1 MGEGTRGSLDVAYPA
16 DVATDSPDGPTTC
29 APDQPVTGDTG
40 AMPGATVPTEFGKA
54 RRRFIWA
61 ASIALA
67 ICSVPYLWILWS
79 DWGPL
84 DPLRP
89 SAFQDNFF
97 DLQARALSHGRLS
110 VAPGS
115 LGIEGFVHGG
125 HTYTYFG
132 LFPSIIRLPV
142 LLVTNSLDGKL
153 TASSMLLAWLLTG
166 LFASLLLWRARFLVR
181 GQCAMGRAE
190 AAGYGVVLATMM
202 AGTVWMLLASIPNT
216 FDEDIAWS
224 ICLTIGSLFALLGVL
239 EAPSWGR
246 VTASGVLILCAN
258 LDRATTGWACVV
270 GAGLAALWLVTGRSG
285 DDNRR
290 WFLPVLFAGLIPL
303 AVSCVI
309 DYAKFGVLFG
319 VPVTDQVW
327 TTVSPYRRKFLAA
340 NGNSEVGTHFVLT
353 NALTYL
359 RPDGISISRV
369 FPFVTLPAA
378 PPRGIGGQLFDKLY
392 RTSSLPA
399 STPLLF
405 LLGIWGLVAAFRRRA
420 LGRVRLTR
428 PLLLAA
434 GSAGAALLLWGYI
447 APRYLGDFVP
457 FLVFSGAVAAADI
470 FHRLDARPRNMR
482 IGVVSGLAVVALFS
496 VVANFG
502 MAVVPNDQWSQTQ
515 AFNYVRVQKALSDL
529 TGHPLASRLRQGS
542 SLPAWG
548 PAGQL
553 YVIGNCAGFYVSN
566 GENWSTTSR
575 FVLNGNVVP
584 SQQYV
589 RDTWMTVQLGQPFT
603 HSLSITANN
612 PTSAA
617 TEYTTLVSAGGMT
630 AGVRAVPAGAHKVLV
645 TFPISGGPTTVLGTP
660 VVLTSGTTHSVVV
673 TTDPVKHDI
682 DVSMDGV
689 VLVRTVL
696 PNGAGLRAG
705 GVNRHAA
712 PGLLTVEARPAPAPS
727 LCQSL
732 VRQAG

>member
-1 MGEGTRGSLDVAYPA
+1 MRGSLDVASPA
-16 DVATDSPDGPTTC
+16 DVALDSPVGPTSSS
-29 APDQPVTGDTG
+29 PDQAVDDDAPATPGSASEADFG
-40 AMPGATVPTEFGKA
+40 AA
-54 RRRFIWA
+54 RRRFVWA
-61 ASIALA
+61 SSIALA
-67 ICSVPYLWILWS
+67 ICSLPYVWILWS

-97 DLQARALSHGRLS
+97 DLQARAMLHGRLS
-110 VAPGS
+110 VTPGS
-115 LGIEGFVHGG
+115 LGIEGFVHSGR
-125 HTYTYFG
+125 TYTYFG

-142 LLVTNSLDGKL
+142 LLVTSSLDGKL
-153 TASSMLLAWLLTG
+153 TPSSLILAWGLTG
-166 LFASLLLWRARFLVR
+166 LFASLLLWRVRFLVR
-181 GQCAMGRAE
+181 GHCAMGRAE
-190 AAGYGVVLATMM
+190 AVGYGLVLAAMM

-239 EAPSWGR
+239 ESPSWGR
-246 VTASGVLILCAN
+246 VAASGVLILCAN

-270 GAGLAALWLVTGRSG
+270 GAGLAALWLLTGRSG
-285 DDNRR
+285 EENRR
-290 WFLPVLFAGLIPL
+290 WFLPVLAVGLIPL
-303 AVSCVI
+303 AVSCLI

-327 TTVSPYRRKFLAA
+327 TTVSPYRRRFLAA

-369 FPFVTLPAA
+369 FPFVTLPTA

-405 LLGIWGLVAAFRRRA
+405 VLGIWGLVTAFRRRA
-420 LGRVRLTR
+420 VGRVRLTR

-434 GSAGAALLLWGYI
+434 ASAGAALLLWGYI

-457 FLVFSGAVAAADI
+457 FLVLSGAVAAADV
-470 FHRLDARPRNMR
+470 FRRLDERPRNTR
-482 IGVVSGLAVVALFS
+482 IGVVSALGVVALFS

-515 AFNYVRVQKALSDL
+515 ALNYVRTQKALSDL
-529 TGHPLASRLRQGS
+529 TGQPLASHVVQGS

-553 YVIGNCAGFYVSN
+553 YVIGKCAGLYVSN

-603 HSLSITANN
+603 HSFSVTANTPIS
-612 PTSAA
+612 PT
-617 TEYTTLVSAGGMT
+617 TEFTPLVSAGAMV
-630 AGVRAVPAGAHKVLV
+630 AGVRAVPDGAHKVLV
-645 TFPISGGPTTVLGTP
+645 TFPISGGLSTVLGTP
-660 VVLTSGTTHSVVV
+660 VVWPSGTSHAVVV
-673 TTDPVKHDI
+673 TTDPEKHDI
-682 DVSMDGV
+682 DVSVDGV
-689 VLVRTVL
+689 VVVRTVL
-696 PNGAGLRAG
+696 PGGERIHVEAGGGDQRNGAGL
-705 GVNRHAA
+705 V
-712 PGLLTVEARPAPAPS
+712 TVEPRATPAPS

-732 VRQAG
+732 VHQAG